1 MGKNN
6 NNKSSNK
13 NNKNATSNHNNS
25 TQQKDL
31 DSTLGKAKEEFSR
44 EFLEIINKAGK
55 QKEKSPNQKNNNKK

>member
-6 NNKSSNK
+6 NNPTSKSNK
-13 NNKNATSNHNNS
+13 NASKNNNNS

-44 EFLEIINKAGK
+44 EFLEIINKTGK
-55 QKEKSPNQKNNNKK
+55 QKEKSPNQNNKNKK